1 MTTKTIA
8 KTKAAQNKKAKKG
21 LFFYIARRN
30 NLIASFA
37 AAKETNKAPELYQ
50 DFLVETCSENIKD
63 VNVFM
68 MTRIC
73 QTIEKQIAT
82 HGADYCQIY
91 TTRNVALKFRE
102 VIAHRENDEDTML
115 ASIKKEWMTQEQL
128 AMTEIFAKTIRK
140 ATAANFGVS
149 VRDFREL
156 NYLEFRSL
164 NDKQVRAGMKIAFE
178 KGKNP
183 NFETYGFNVTGTF
196 PVVNST
202 REGEEDK
209 LLIDIRQYGSANNPN
224 SFMAFSRKVL
234 ARLNEELN
242 KDNGWDALLTGSKAA
257 ATDTSAEVDED
268 PFGEVI
274 PF

>member
-1 MTTKTIA
+1 MTTKTIT
-8 KTKAAQNKKAKKG
+8 KTRATQNNKAKKG
-21 LFFYIARRN
+21 LFFYLARRN
-30 NLIASFA
+30 NQIASFA
-37 AAKETNKAPELYQ
+37 AVKETGKAPELYR
-50 DFLVETCSENIKD
+50 DFLVESCNENIKD
-63 VNVFM
+63 ANVFM
-68 MTRIC
+68 LTRIC
-73 QTIEKQIAT
+73 KIIEEQIAT
-82 HGADYCQIY
+82 HRADYCQIY

-115 ASIKKEWMTQEQL
+115 ASIKKEWMTPEQL

-149 VRDFREL
+149 IRDFREL
-156 NYLEFRSL
+156 NYLEFRNL

-209 LLIDIRQYGSANNPN
+209 LLIDIRQYGSPTNPN
-224 SFMAFSRKVL
+224 SFMAFSRKVVT
-234 ARLNEELN
+234 RLNEELSR
-242 KDNGWDALLTGSKAA
+242 DNSWDALLTGSKAA
-257 ATDTSAEVDED
+257 ADTSAAADED
-268 PFGEVI
+268 PFNEAV

>member
-1 MTTKTIA
+1 MTTKTN
-8 KTKAAQNKKAKKG
+8 TKATQSNKAKKG

-30 NLIASFA
+30 NQIASFA
-37 AAKETNKAPELYQ
+37 ATKETGKAPELYQ
-50 DFLVETCSENIKD
+50 DFLVESCSENIED
-63 VNVFM
+63 ANVFM
-68 MTRIC
+68 LARIC
-73 QTIEKQIAT
+73 KTIKEQIDT

-102 VIAHRENDEDTML
+102 VIAHRENDEDVML

-128 AMTEIFAKTIRK
+128 AMTEIFAKTIRE

-149 VRDFREL
+149 IRDFREL
-156 NYLEFRSL
+156 SYLEFRSL

-183 NFETYGFNVTGTF
+183 NFETYGFSVTGTF

-202 REGEEDK
+202 RAGEEDK
-209 LLIDIRQYGSANNPN
+209 LLIDIRQYGSPNNPN
-224 SFMAFSRKVL
+224 SFMNFSRKVL
-234 ARLNEELN
+234 ARLNEELSR
-242 KDNGWDALLTGSKAA
+242 DNSWDILLTGSKKTA
-257 ATDTSAEVDED
+257 ATAATVDED
-268 PFGEVI
+268 PFDEAV